1 MADNVTNELLL
12 EHLKALR
19 TQVGTLQNDVSDVK
33 TSLISL
39 RQHLTAF
46 MSTHAAHE
54 GALASL
60 QARPN
65 RIERRLEIS
74 ET

>member
-19 TQVGTLQNDVSDVK
+19 TQVGTLQTDMK

-46 MSTHAAHE
+46 MSTDAAHE

-60 QARPN
+60 QARVN